1 MEQQIS
7 ATTAWIYSV
16 LFAYLPYVA
25 FGIKKQTGLFCS
37 ALIFATFAKLY

>member
-1 MEQQIS
+1 MN
-7 ATTAWIYSV
+7 
-16 LFAYLPYVA
+16 FAIIQSKFSDILLYLCGKRDA